1 MMKREI
7 YIGVPK
13 EKNCSVPQKEYDNAA
28 VNSIVNTEVIQ
39 DIAEVVLQ
47 RGCVSSVREEIANI
61 Y

>member
-28 VNSIVNTEVIQ
+28 VNSIVNTKV
-39 DIAEVVLQ
+39 
-47 RGCVSSVREEIANI
+47 CSVSEESGQI
-61 Y
+61 